1 MDNQQTSHRRTRHT
15 HEHLACIAHKS
26 LEICDRCRLVG
37 KLRLWLTIPAF
48 FALEACLHR
57 TSEPGLEPFP
67 ELTEAQRSRPSVRP
81 EIVTHDRHFPADMHP
96 QHAVKSLA
104 FGLRDARK
112 LPQMLRPG
120 AYEHLSPECSGIFH
134 VLVDVEKKSAIRKR
148 ISLTCSIDA
157 RNFPQSSGRTMNS
170 IVTVTGPSSSFGAEG
185 KSCKPSNG
193 AGSSLRVCAKLI
205 ESGIANARLALRRMA
220 PPTSVLP
227 SPKEV
232 VDPPQG
238 IAPSATPPCDTIM
251 CTAFIRP
258 RAQSGIARW
267 PAIQSSDADTVQ
279 LMPARAAIGRKSRHL
294 ERQP

>member
-1 MDNQQTSHRRTRHT
+1 MFSSMLKRK
-15 HEHLACIAHKS
+15 A
-26 LEICDRCRLVG
+26 
-37 KLRLWLTIPAF
+37 
-48 FALEACLHR
+48 
-57 TSEPGLEPFP
+57 PF
-67 ELTEAQRSRPSVRP
+67 
-81 EIVTHDRHFPADMHP
+81 
-96 QHAVKSLA
+96 
-104 FGLRDARK
+104 RK
-112 LPQMLRPG
+112 
-120 AYEHLSPECSGIFH
+120 
-134 VLVDVEKKSAIRKR
+134 K

-232 VDPPQG
+232 VDQPQR

-279 LMPARAAIGRKSRHL
+279 LMPARAAIGRKIQTLGTTAISTKTATRITLARIVSVFGPADRWANDPAQVYLHAAQNDRRREFTFRNDL
-294 ERQP
+294 GNNCRPA